1 MELTLGTLHE
11 LVARQNNIAQQ
22 NTQIDFIFFQLERQQ
37 TQEKAF
43 ELTQKLDADMQD
55 IMPLLAQQVF
65 ILLP

>member
-22 NTQIDFIFFQLERQQ
+22 NTQIYFIFFQLERQQ